1 MALSY
6 VVMLLITHN
15 YGPEVFGRYSIV
27 LTVLNLI
34 TIIFTFGFPS
44 ALVRLLSDKEHFDK
58 RPKTDFFRSILKVN
72 FLAGLLLSLGLYFL
86 GPLLASFFFKDTEL
100 NSFFQIAAFFVLP
113 LMFHEVLLGYFRG
126 RSMFNRY
133 NVFLFLWPPL
143 FFIIFFYVLDWF
155 YEGQERTI
163 LAFGI
168 SISIICLME
177 LIHIRSFRNA
187 SAGKF
192 HLNKLI
198 QISLPMMM
206 SNAVLF
212 LLNWTDV
219 FMLGYFRPMQE
230 VGVYNVAFKIA
241 SLGLLAIIVFNVI
254 IAPKI
259 ALYHQQDQKDQL
271 KKYVQGATRLIA
283 LCTLPLVLGIILFN
297 EELLNLFG
305 SEFLE
310 GRTALIILSTGV
322 LINALS
328 GNVDQIL
335 NMTDQQV
342 IMRNLSFV
350 CIFLNVILNFI
361 FIPAYG
367 INGAAM
373 ASLITTAV
381 LNISSIYLIKKKLG
395 FYTFG

>member
-1 MALSY
+1 M
-6 VVMLLITHN
+6 VMLLITHN
-15 YGPEVFGRYSIV
+15 YGSEVFGRYSIA

-44 ALVRLLSDKEHFDK
+44 ALVRLLTDKEHFDK
-58 RPKTDFFRSILKVN
+58 RPKTNFLRSILKVN
-72 FLAGLLLSLGLYFL
+72 FLAGLSLSLGLYFL
-86 GPLLASFFFKDTEL
+86 GPLLASYFFKDPEL
-100 NSFFQIAAFFVLP
+100 DSFFQITAFFVLP
-113 LMFHEVLLGYFRG
+113 FMFHEILLGYFRG

-133 NVFLFLWPPL
+133 NGFLFLWPPL
-143 FFIIFFYVLDWF
+143 FFMISFFVLDWF

-168 SISIICLME
+168 SISIIFLME
-177 LIHIRSFRNA
+177 LISLRSIGN
-187 SAGKF
+187 SSVKKI
-192 HLNKLI
+192 HLIKLI
-198 QISLPMMM
+198 KLSLPMMV

-241 SLGLLAIIVFNVI
+241 SIGLLVIIVFNVI
-254 IAPKI
+254 IAPRI
-259 ALYHQQDQKDQL
+259 ALYHQQNQMDQL
-271 KKYVQGATRLIA
+271 KNYVQGATRLIA
-283 LCTLPLVLGIILFN
+283 LLTLPLVAGIMLFN
-297 EELLNLFG
+297 DELLTLFG

-310 GRTALIILSTGV
+310 GRTALIILSSGV

-350 CIFLNVILNFI
+350 CIVLNVILNFI
-361 FIPAYG
+361 FIPEYG

-373 ASLITTAV
+373 ASLMTTAV

>member
-1 MALSY
+1 
-6 VVMLLITHN
+6 MLLITHH

-44 ALVRLLSDKEHFDK
+44 ALVSLLTNKEHFDI
-58 RPKTDFFRSILKVN
+58 RLKTDFFRSILKVN
-72 FLAGLLLSLGLYFL
+72 FFAGLFLSLGLYFL
-86 GPLLASFFFKDTEL
+86 GPLLASYFFKDPEL
-100 NSFFQIAAFFVLP
+100 NSFFQIAGLFFFP
-113 LMFHEVLLGYFRG
+113 LMFHEVLLRYFRG
-126 RSMFNRY
+126 RSMFNQY
-133 NVFLFLWPPL
+133 NGFLFLWPPL
-143 FFIIFFYVLDWF
+143 FFIIFFYILAWF

-168 SISIICLME
+168 SISIIFLME
-177 LIHIRSFRNA
+177 LTSISSFRNS
-187 SAGKF
+187 SAKKF
-192 HLNKLI
+192 NLNKLI
-198 QISLPMMM
+198 KLSLPMMM

-212 LLNWTDV
+212 LLNCTDV
-219 FMLGYFRPMQE
+219 FMLGYFRPMRE

-254 IAPKI
+254 IAPQI
-259 ALYHQQDQKDQL
+259 ALYHQQNQKDKL

-297 EELLNLFG
+297 DALLNLFG
-305 SEFLE
+305 PEFLE
-310 GRTALIILSTGV
+310 GRTALVMLSSGV

-342 IMRNLSFV
+342 IMRNVSFV